1 MNENL
6 EKKPDGDVR
15 KKSKTCRVCGRE
27 HDGRWRDCYR
37 CVGRMVRK
45 RYRCAVC
52 GGRVSVQGGIC
63 RICHSD
69 GVKMVRD
76 LSCGVCVLMEGG

>member
-1 MNENL
+1 
-6 EKKPDGDVR
+6 
-15 KKSKTCRVCGRE
+15 
-27 HDGRWRDCYR
+27 
-37 CVGRMVRK
+37 MVRK